1 MHRKCQNNKKTN
13 KGQWKMNGKTSKTQI
28 TERIKNIKTNI
39 KTNDENGREERIL
52 EQERKKKKSGGRR
65 NRDKVGRDKAKK
77 RKGDNRRK

>member
-39 KTNDENGREERIL
+39 KN
-52 EQERKKKKSGGRR
+52 K
-65 NRDKVGRDKAKK
+65 
-77 RKGDNRRK
+77 RRKDEEKNQIKQKINKKLNANAHESINQMSRN